1 MLAFDVSHQ
10 EEKTQQNPTKQA
22 NKQNLPLPLS
32 LNIRFAWKKGLF
44 DIYYLIAKLLLVHA
58 DLILY

>member
-1 MLAFDVSHQ
+1 MYHIKRKKPNKISQ
-10 EEKTQQNPTKQA
+10 
-22 NKQNLPLPLS
+22 NKQTNKISLYLKS

>member
-1 MLAFDVSHQ
+1 MYHIKRKKLNKIPQ
-10 EEKTQQNPTKQA
+10 
-22 NKQNLPLPLS
+22 NKQTNKISLYLS